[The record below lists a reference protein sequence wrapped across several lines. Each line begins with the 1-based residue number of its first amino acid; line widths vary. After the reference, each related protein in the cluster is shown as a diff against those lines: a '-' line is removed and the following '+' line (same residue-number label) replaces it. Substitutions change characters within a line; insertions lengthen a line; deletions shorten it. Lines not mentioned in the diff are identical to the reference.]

1 MKTLVRLAGLL
12 VVIAIAGA
20 WWVHHHIHTPVQP
33 PAVPYQFSIAQGSKF
48 RDIAR
53 QLADARVLPDA
64 WSLVLWSRLQD
75 KPALVKAGSY
85 ELMGAVSPAGVLEL
99 ISKGDK
105 RLDRIVLIEGWTFS
119 QIRKAL
125 NDHPGLRHDTRELGE
140 AEILQK
146 IGASETR
153 AEGLFFPDTY
163 HFSQNSSDIILLKN
177 AYRKMQGSLQ
187 SVWDKRAGDLPL
199 KNPYEA
205 LILASII
212 EKETGSENDRGMIAA
227 VFSNRL
233 KSGMRL
239 QTDPT
244 VIYGMGER
252 FDGNLRKQ
260 DLLTDH
266 EYNTYTRPGLPPTPI
281 AMPGL
286 ASLQAALHPD
296 VTDALYFVAKGD
308 GGSHFSSSLD
318 EHNRAVAR
326 YQKQ

>member
-1 MKTLVRLAGLL
+1 MKTLLRLAGLL
-12 VVIAIAGA
+12 VVIILVGAG
-20 WWVHHHIHTPVQP
+20 WVYHRIHTPVQP
-33 PAVPYQFSIAQGSKF
+33 PAVPYQFSVAQGSKF
-48 RDIAR
+48 RDVAR
-53 QLADARVLPDA
+53 QLADVGVLPDA
-64 WSLVLWSRLQD
+64 WSLLLWSRLQD
-75 KPALVKAGSY
+75 KPLLVKAGSY
-85 ELMGAVSPAGVLEL
+85 ELTGAVSPLDVLEL

-119 QIRKAL
+119 QIRRAL
-125 NDHPGLRHDTRELGE
+125 NDHPALRHDTRELGE
-140 AEILQK
+140 TEILQK

-163 HFSQNSSDIILLKN
+163 HFSQSSSDIVLLKN

-187 SVWDKRAGDLPL
+187 AAWNERAAGLPL
-199 KNPYEA
+199 KSPYEA

-212 EKETGSENDRGMIAA
+212 EKETGKESDRDMIAA
-227 VFSNRL
+227 VFTNRL

-244 VIYGMGER
+244 VIYGMGDR

-260 DLLTDH
+260 DLLADH
-266 EYNTYTRPGLPPTPI
+266 EYNTYTRASLPPTPI

-286 ASLQAALHPD
+286 ASIRAALHPA
-296 VTDALYFVAKGD
+296 VTSALYFVAKGD
-308 GGSHFSSSLD
+308 GGSYFSSSLE

-326 YQKQ
+326 YQR